1 MVNPSIGKADG
12 SKVVSQES
20 EMWNIADGFTKIKI
34 LRLLIE
40 LDIHETIALFGRK
53 DMEEFVPEESIP
65 HKRVEAIHRMM
76 FCLRQLIGNCK
87 FSIDKKDKYAINN
100 LIGRIDNVESVING
114 ISYEI
119 TNDVTKEKLLRINE
133 SHFRKCFDILK
144 DVKDELNIPIN
155 RAGLIFRMS
164 EGVDL
169 DAIMNSIIEGG

>member
-1 MVNPSIGKADG
+1 MINPSIGKADG

-20 EMWNIADGFTKIKI
+20 EMWNIADGYTKIKI

-87 FSIDKKDKYAINN
+87 FSIDKTSM
-100 LIGRIDNVESVING
+100 L
-114 ISYEI
+114 
-119 TNDVTKEKLLRINE
+119 
-133 SHFRKCFDILK
+133 
-144 DVKDELNIPIN
+144 
-155 RAGLIFRMS
+155 
-164 EGVDL
+164 
-169 DAIMNSIIEGG
+169 